1 MMKMGKK
8 LLTFYTGA
16 FTLTAL
22 RSWKRE
28 QKQFRDSEHSHR
40 GIFGYYK

>member
-8 LLTFYTGA
+8 LLTFTLAA

-22 RSWKRE
+22 SGCGKE
-28 QKQFRDSEHSHR
+28 NI